1 MIFDS
6 VFKMEADGCL
16 SFCYRI
22 YGKRGVLFGNITLI
36 FCFENCMFAWYVLE
50 KYVFLLVKSG

>member
-1 MIFDS
+1 MIPYSKWKQMGAFHF
-6 VFKMEADGCL
+6 VIEYKV
-16 SFCYRI
+16 
-22 YGKRGVLFGNITLI
+22 KRGVLFGNITLI